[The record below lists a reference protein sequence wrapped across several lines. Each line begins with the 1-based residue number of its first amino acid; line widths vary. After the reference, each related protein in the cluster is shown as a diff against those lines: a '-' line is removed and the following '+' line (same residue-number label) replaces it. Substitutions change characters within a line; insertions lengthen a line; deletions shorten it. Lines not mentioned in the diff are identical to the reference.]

1 VRASVARAAAPQ
13 PRARAAPRMA
23 RARPARRRPPHPP
36 AIMLSMQRVACLLVL
51 ASGHTTTAT
60 TVWPAPASM
69 STSNATVKLS
79 SDFAFTVTKGASSTL
94 TAAVQRATKALA
106 ASGPLS
112 PTKGGLSEVKISV
125 ASAED
130 KLKWGV
136 DESYSLKI
144 IGGTSVLSAPTV
156 FGAMHG
162 LRTFLQLADEYGP
175 RAQPY
180 LQVPSPLTITDAP
193 RFKWRGLMIDTGKTA
208 WRG

>member
-1 VRASVARAAAPQ
+1 
-13 PRARAAPRMA
+13 
-23 RARPARRRPPHPP
+23 
-36 AIMLSMQRVACLLVL
+36 MLSMQRVACLLVL

-79 SDFAFTVTKGASSTL
+79 SDFAFTVTKGASPTL

-112 PTKGGLSEVKISV
+112 PTKGGLSEMKISV

-208 WRG
+208 WRGC